1 MKGTTVKNLSFSY
14 PGDTRLIL
22 KDIDLEVEAG
32 EFVCLL
38 GQSGCG
44 KTTLLR
50 LLLGLEAPTG
60 GTVTGLPDR
69 ISAVF
74 QEDRLCPAFSAVTNV
89 SLALGRQV
97 PRGDIV
103 ALLRELGLGDALQKP
118 VRELSGGMQRRVAIA
133 RSLLC
138 PADLFVMDEP
148 FKGLDEDTR
157 RQVMDTVLACTGGKT
172 LLVVTHDPE
181 EAAYLGGRIVRM

>member
-1 MKGTTVKNLSFSY
+1 MAIVIDNLTRSYGEKLALPPFSA
-14 PGDTRLIL
+14 R
-22 KDIDLEVEAG
+22 VEEG
-32 EFVCLL
+32 EIVCLL

-60 GTVTGLPDR
+60 GTVTGLPDTR
-69 ISAVF
+69 SAVF

-89 SLALGRQV
+89 QLALGRQV
-97 PRGDIV
+97 QREEIV
-103 ALLRELGLGDALQKP
+103 ALLSDLGLSDALTKP

-133 RSLLC
+133 RSLLA
-138 PADLFVMDEP
+138 PADLFLMDEP
-148 FKGLDEDTR
+148 FKGLDEDTKK
-157 RQVMDTVLACTGGKT
+157 QVMDTVLERTKGKT

-181 EAAYLGGRIVRM
+181 EANYLRGRVIHM